1 VATARTLLTAV
12 FVIVLVAGL
21 SGCRPAPP
29 LVVGTPHLAAT
40 ALLYLAER
48 SGCFSQ
54 GDTRIELRN
63 YPSGRDALAA
73 LRRGEVDAA
82 AGYQTPLIFN
92 AFEDPSLRI
101 LTTLHSSARASY
113 MVGRRDRG
121 IRSGADLRG
130 KRIGY
135 PPRTSA
141 EYLLRTTLAYEGL
154 NMDDV
159 ELVGID
165 PPDAAAQLR
174 AGRVDAVANWSPHID
189 AAAAAIEPGNRQV
202 IYSDI
207 YEEMS
212 MIATRQD
219 VRERRAKALHQLVR
233 CTVKAARELEALPD
247 RGLQQAA
254 AVFPQLPPEQ
264 LRSQWAE
271 ITHHV
276 GLSNALLSVLTH
288 EAEWLAA
295 SQQPRAR
302 VPVFADML
310 AAEFLAAAAPET
322 ITAPRR
328 R

>member
-1 VATARTLLTAV
+1 MIGLTT
-12 FVIVLVAGL
+12 VLV
-21 SGCRPAPP
+21 GCRPAPP
-29 LVVGTPHLAAT
+29 LVVGTPHLPAT
-40 ALLYLAER
+40 ALLYLAEQD
-48 SGCFSQ
+48 GCFAK
-54 GDTRIELRN
+54 GEPKIVLRD

-73 LRRGEVDAA
+73 LRTGEVEAA
-82 AGYQTPLIFN
+82 AAYQTPFIFN

-121 IRSGADLRG
+121 IRSGADLKG

-141 EYLLRTTLAYEGL
+141 DYLLRTTLAYEGL
-154 NMDDV
+154 GMQDV
-159 ELVGID
+159 ALVEIA
-165 PPDAAAQLR
+165 PADAATQLK

-189 AAAAAIEPGNRQV
+189 AASAALEPSNRQV
-202 IYSDI
+202 IYSDV

-212 MIATRQD
+212 MIATRQA
-219 VRERRAKALHQLVR
+219 VRDRRAEALHKLVR
-233 CTVKAARELEALPD
+233 CTAEAARKLDALPD
-247 RGLQQAA
+247 RGLQMAA
-254 AVFPQLPPEQ
+254 KVFPQLPPEQ

-276 GLSNALLSVLTH
+276 GLSYALLSVLRQ

-295 SQQPRAR
+295 AQKPRAP
-302 VPVFADML
+302 VPEFNDML
-310 AAEFLAAAAPET
+310 DAEFLQVAAPDT
-322 ITAPRR
+322 ITAMRR